1 MKVLIRVDAYPKIA
15 LGHLNRCINLGESLL
30 EFGHDIIFICY
41 EDSVTKAVLTKT
53 GFDFQL
59 IPFKINDA
67 SNQDKELVF
76 LSDISDSVDLF
87 LVDSYNVDSGYFKR
101 LNKFFSS
108 MVYLDDLGLDFDVD
122 MVINPSCIVKEN
134 DYIAKDVLCGME
146 YVILGNEYRAGRIE
160 SLNTENHSILVT
172 MGGIDHYDLSS
183 RVIPILEEISLSIQV
198 NMIIGPYYEN
208 IESIKTAVK
217 NSSLEVNIFE
227 NASNLRAL
235 ILKSNLALTSG
246 GFTTYELAAMSTP
259 SIGIALWYN
268 QKNNVTCLSSQG
280 ALIPLYYTDSLE
292 FVQQLKKVLVDL
304 INNSNLRKRI
314 STKARIAVDGY
325 GANRIAK
332 EITDRYEKK

>member
-1 MKVLIRVDAYPKIA
+1 MKVLIRVDAYPKLA
-15 LGHLNRCINLGESLL
+15 LGHLNRCINLGENLL

-87 LVDSYNVDSGYFKR
+87 LVDSYNVDSGYFKH

-122 MVINPSCIVKEN
+122 MVINPSCTVKEN

-235 ILKSNLALTSG
+235 ILKSNLALTAG

-259 SIGIALWYN
+259 SIGIALWDN

>member
-1 MKVLIRVDAYPKIA
+1 
-15 LGHLNRCINLGESLL
+15 
-30 EFGHDIIFICY
+30 
-41 EDSVTKAVLTKT
+41 
-53 GFDFQL
+53 
-59 IPFKINDA
+59 
-67 SNQDKELVF
+67 
-76 LSDISDSVDLF
+76 
-87 LVDSYNVDSGYFKR
+87 
-101 LNKFFSS
+101 
-108 MVYLDDLGLDFDVD
+108 
-122 MVINPSCIVKEN
+122 
-134 DYIAKDVLCGME
+134 LCGME

-235 ILKSNLALTSG
+235 ILKSNLALTAG

-259 SIGIALWYN
+259 SIGIALWDN

-280 ALIPLYYTDSLE
+280 ALIPLYYTDGLE
-292 FVQQLKKVLVDL
+292 FGQQLKKVLVDL

-314 STKARIAVDGY
+314 STKARITVDGC

>member
-15 LGHLNRCINLGESLL
+15 LGHLNRCINLGENLL

-41 EDSVTKAVLTKT
+41 EDSATKAVLIKT

-76 LSDISDSVDLF
+76 LRDISDSVDLF
-87 LVDSYNVDSGYFKR
+87 LVDSYNVDSGYFKH

-235 ILKSNLALTSG
+235 ILKSNLALTAG

-259 SIGIALWYN
+259 SIGIALWDN

>member
-15 LGHLNRCINLGESLL
+15 LGHLNRCINLGENLL

-41 EDSVTKAVLTKT
+41 EDSATKAVLIKT

-76 LSDISDSVDLF
+76 LRDISDSVDLF

-122 MVINPSCIVKEN
+122 MVINPSCTVKEN

-146 YVILGNEYRAGRIE
+146 YVILGNEYRAGRIG

-183 RVIPILEEISLSIQV
+183 RVIPILEEISQSIQV
-198 NMIIGPYYEN
+198 NMVIGPYYEN
-208 IESIKTAVK
+208 TESIKAVVK

-227 NASNLRAL
+227 NVSNLSAI
-235 ILKSNLALTSG
+235 ILKSNLALTAG

-259 SIGIALWYN
+259 SIGIALWDN

-280 ALIPLYYTDSLE
+280 ALIPLYYTDGLE
-292 FVQQLKKVLVDL
+292 FGQQLKKVLVDL

-314 STKARIAVDGY
+314 STKARITVDGC

>member
-41 EDSVTKAVLTKT
+41 EDSATKAALTKT

-76 LSDISDSVDLF
+76 LRDISDSVDLF
-87 LVDSYNVDSGYFKR
+87 LVDSYNVDSSYFKH

-108 MVYLDDLGLDFDVD
+108 MIYLDDLGLDFDVD
-122 MVINPSCIVKEN
+122 MVINPSCTVKEN

-198 NMIIGPYYEN
+198 NMVIGPYYEN
-208 IESIKTAVK
+208 TESIKAAVK

-227 NASNLRAL
+227 NVSNISAL
-235 ILKSNLALTSG
+235 ILKSNLALTAG

-259 SIGIALWYN
+259 SIGIALWDN

-292 FVQQLKKVLVDL
+292 FGQQLKKVLVDL
-304 INNSNLRKRI
+304 INNSNIRKRI

>member
-15 LGHLNRCINLGESLL
+15 LGHLNRCINLGENLL

-41 EDSVTKAVLTKT
+41 EDSATKAVLIKT

-76 LSDISDSVDLF
+76 LRDISDSVDLF
-87 LVDSYNVDSGYFKR
+87 LVDSYNVDSGYFKH

-122 MVINPSCIVKEN
+122 MVINPSCTVKEN

-235 ILKSNLALTSG
+235 ILKSNLALTAG

-259 SIGIALWYN
+259 SIGIALWDN

>member
-15 LGHLNRCINLGESLL
+15 LGHLNRCINLGENLL

-41 EDSVTKAVLTKT
+41 EDSATKAVLIKT

-76 LSDISDSVDLF
+76 LRDISDSVDLF
-87 LVDSYNVDSGYFKR
+87 LVDSYNVDSGYFKH

-122 MVINPSCIVKEN
+122 MVINPSCTVKEN

-183 RVIPILEEISLSIQV
+183 RVIPILEEISQSIQV
-198 NMIIGPYYEN
+198 NMVIGPYYEN
-208 IESIKTAVK
+208 TESIKAVVK

-235 ILKSNLALTSG
+235 ILKSNLALTAG

-259 SIGIALWYN
+259 SIGIALWDN